1 MSEILLFTG
10 GTRSGKSRLAEIE
23 AEARAEAFG
32 REVIYLAT
40 CRIGDEELSER
51 VRRHRERRPPHW
63 VTVEEPL
70 APEKVISGGSAE
82 SDPAAPTAEPRIIIL
97 ECLSFL
103 LFNWM
108 ERGDKDDA
116 IMQSIDRLLS
126 AARRQEGRPCRRR
139 HGWRS
144 SAARRGRDDLL
155 IVSNEVGF
163 SLIAPDPVS
172 RRYQELLG
180 RANQRV
186 AAAADRVVLAIAGL
200 PLVVKPAASSL

>member
-1 MSEILLFTG
+1 MSEIHLFTG

-40 CRIGDEELSER
+40 CRVGDEELSER

-70 APEKVISGGSAE
+70 APEKAISGGSAE
-82 SDPAAPTAEPRIIIL
+82 SGPAASTCEPRIVIL

-126 AARRQEGRPCRRR
+126 AAR
-139 HGWRS
+139 H
-144 SAARRGRDDLL
+144 GRDDLL

-186 AAAADRVVLAIAGL
+186 AAAADRVVLAVAGL
-200 PLVVKPAASSL
+200 PLVVKPAASAS